1 MTKSFR
7 AFHLCCMTRRKKK
20 SNILYPIIYFWP
32 ILEIL
37 DLPELQISLTTALVL
52 PSTERDHKKKIML
65 V

>member
-7 AFHLCCMTRRKKK
+7 AFHLCCMTRRKK

-37 DLPELQISLTTALVL
+37 DLHELQISLTTALVL
-52 PSTERDHKKKIML
+52 PSTEWDYKKKIMHD
-65 V
+65 